1 MTSSSGPCIYAHILI
16 HHTHTHTCTDAL
28 ETVMYKGANL
38 NIAKHPPPLS
48 IRTGNDQD
56 EWIDGWMM
64 DEWMDKWMD
73 GWMDVR
79 KTDD

>member
-1 MTSSSGPCIYAHILI
+1 
-16 HHTHTHTCTDAL
+16 
-28 ETVMYKGANL
+28 MYKGANL